1 MITIEKTQTFKPESL
16 GRHGPLIFQRFADA
30 CARMGLISKGYY
42 RLHKLSNGVV
52 VLDTPLVHAAGK
64 PGYVEVRN
72 PLQGGRSVSVTCQE
86 ACMLATSFA
95 LLWAWE
101 QCESDVLGEL
111 HQHLQR
117 FLLQQEHRT
126 EINQMLD

>member
-1 MITIEKTQTFKPESL
+1 MITIEKTQTFTPESM
-16 GRHGPLIFQRFADA
+16 GKHGPLIFQRFSDA
-30 CARMGLISKGYY
+30 CARMGLVSKGYY
-42 RLHKLSNGVV
+42 RLHKLSNGGLVI
-52 VLDTPLVHAAGK
+52 DTQLVHAAEN
-64 PGYVEVRN
+64 PGYVEVRS
-72 PLQGGRSVSVTCQE
+72 PLQGGPSVTITCQE

>member
-1 MITIEKTQTFKPESL
+1 VITIEKTQTFTPESL
-16 GRHGPLIFQRFADA
+16 GKHGQLIFQRFSEV
-30 CARMGLISKGYY
+30 CARMGLVSKGYY
-42 RLHKLSNGVV
+42 CLHTLSNGGVV
-52 VLDTPLVHAAGK
+52 IDTPLAHVAGN
-64 PGYVEVRN
+64 PGYVEVRS
-72 PLQGGRSVSVTCQE
+72 PLQGGPSVTVTCQE

-95 LLWAWE
+95 LLWARE